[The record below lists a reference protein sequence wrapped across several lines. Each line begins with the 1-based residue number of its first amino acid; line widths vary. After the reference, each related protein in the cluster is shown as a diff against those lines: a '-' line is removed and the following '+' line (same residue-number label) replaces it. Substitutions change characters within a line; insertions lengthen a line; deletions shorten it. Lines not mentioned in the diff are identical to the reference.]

1 MSRKWL
7 KANLPSAEHISQNRY
22 LHWMQPW
29 LAGHYLWTLHRRNMA
44 RAVAIGLFAGLMP
57 GPTQMLTG
65 GVMALL
71 LRANL
76 PLTLFVTLYTNPL
89 TIVPLYLL
97 AYRYGTW
104 LLGTDTQAN
113 ISMAPDFSLATFG
126 SWLAQMVDWVVS
138 LGPALLVGLPALGLS
153 FAVVGYLLVIIAW
166 RGFIVYL
173 WHRRKVQRAA
183 R

>member
-1 MSRKWL
+1 
-7 KANLPSAEHISQNRY
+7 
-22 LHWMQPW
+22 
-29 LAGHYLWTLHRRNMA
+29 MA

-97 AYRYGTW
+97 AYRYGAW

-126 SWLAQMVDWVVS
+126 SWLAQMVDWAVS

-153 FAVVGYLLVIIAW
+153 AFW
-166 RGFIVYL
+166 RVRPTLPSLPLSWRWSCLACI
-173 WHRRKVQRAA
+173 WQITRH
-183 R
+183 